1 MCSKKWVVFY
11 FNTFFCTTNRNDED
25 LGGYVSFS
33 RSVRD
38 FRSPHRR
45 IVELSLEN

>member
-1 MCSKKWVVFY
+1 MDSKKWVVFY
-11 FNTFFCTTNRNDED
+11 FNTFFYTTNRNYEY

-33 RSVRD
+33 RLVRD

-45 IVELSLEN
+45 IVKLSLEN